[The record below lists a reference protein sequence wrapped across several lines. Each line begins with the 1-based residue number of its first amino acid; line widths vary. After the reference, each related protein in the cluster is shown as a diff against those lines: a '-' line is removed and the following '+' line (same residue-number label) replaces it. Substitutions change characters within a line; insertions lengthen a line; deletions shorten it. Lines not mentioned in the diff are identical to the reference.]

1 MSECPGD
8 ASMTAAS
15 APAPLP
21 LLQMTLTNFLSDQSL
36 PLLQELMLCACKNN
50 MDGSFSW
57 KRHGLKNLV
66 LDVFKNNFTFY
77 GKRQLDENLG
87 KVR

>member
-1 MSECPGD
+1 
-8 ASMTAAS
+8 
-15 APAPLP
+15 
-21 LLQMTLTNFLSDQSL
+21 
-36 PLLQELMLCACKNN
+36 

-87 KVR
+87 KVRLDCVLAFNYCESKIINDGLLIIFVFFCLE